1 MQFKPYYFE
10 SIYFDMYSYVASCIS
25 SQLIVAFLDFLGTNL
40 EAAKNQLRTTVTF
53 FFFQTKQYDYQQIG
67 IETKCIQNIN
77 VYSCEI

>member
-53 FFFQTKQYDYQQIG
+53 FFSDQTVRLPANRHRNKMHSKYQ
-67 IETKCIQNIN
+67 CL
-77 VYSCEI
+77 